1 MEEMYDELEKYKLSS
16 KEFEDLVA
24 RDINRVKSNKKVEA
38 IRTGGNLSKADVK
51 LKIDNTATI
60 HIEVKKVKPSD
71 KNLPPFFNDRFNII
85 NDVFTAANKKSD
97 VAKTISTLLNKSGS
111 TAKDFVEAYK
121 EAINANAT
129 KQITSLTHYS
139 RKNNGHIDDIKDAVA
154 TRMMYRS
161 LIKTNKLDTSFSTYK
176 NTGPG
181 KPYNQYIYVNENY
194 YFDHLIKLKMA
205 EKKSPYLQIGNEL
218 YMVSGL
224 PRNYYY
230 DFGVNI
236 PILQGI
242 KGTLFVGWSQ
252 NSGRLEIMPRMT
264 ILKSTLPGSNYSF
277 IKSKG
282 KINPL
287 TNEKW

>member
-1 MEEMYDELEKYKLSS
+1 MEEMYDELEKYKRSS
-16 KEFEDLVA
+16 KGFEELVA
-24 RDINRVKSNKKVEA
+24 KDINSVKSDKNVKA
-38 IRTGGNLSKADVK
+38 TRIGGDSSKADVK
-51 LKIDNTATI
+51 LKIDNKTI
-60 HIEVKKVKPSD
+60 HIEVKKVKPND

-129 KQITSLTHYS
+129 KQIKSLTHYS
-139 RKNNGHIDDIKDAVA
+139 KKNNGHIDNIKDAVA
-154 TRMMYRS
+154 ARMMYRS

-176 NTGPG
+176 NTRG

-205 EKKSPYLQIGNEL
+205 EKESPYLQIGNEL